1 MQALMLTIRPTV
13 LVPIFGGF
21 AEEGGGEPEGDGDG
35 DGFAAFLYW
44 SEDLYTDWR

>member
-21 AEEGGGEPEGDGDG
+21 AEEDGGEPEGDG

>member
-21 AEEGGGEPEGDGDG
+21 AQEGGGEPENDGDG